1 MRPLFALPLRATEAT
16 PDQLVTSGAV
26 VGSWGRDPVDGDV
39 GWQQIGAVGRQV
51 PPWTLEK
58 ARAFSIAA
66 YRINPMAKA
75 VIDTYTAFCVGDSG
89 VSLLVTSPQVQVVTD
104 EFWNDPRNRLGDIQ
118 HLMLRDQM
126 LNGETALEMLEGQT
140 SGVVRFS
147 PFDPAWINYVNLLN
161 NNPLWPS
168 GITLGQNAPQQGRT
182 MSVVMVNDDT
192 GLREG
197 ECMFWT
203 PWKALMTDRRGM
215 PFMSAIVDQLDAY
228 DTIISNLIDRTALA
242 RYLVWDVTVNGDDG
256 AVKNFIKDRGGLH
269 IPPSGSVEVHNDA
282 VTWKPQTAPTGAM
295 EDSQAA
301 STVLTEIAG
310 GAGLSKHWLS
320 EPDGANRATSH
331 SMAEPVRRRVG
342 GVQKVW
348 LGYMTELA
356 RFAVD
361 RAVAAKRLPKTVESL
376 DPRTGQITDVPA
388 SQTVIATGPEIAA
401 ADSQVTAQ
409 VLLNLST
416 GLGNFVKYG
425 IMSPEAASI
434 AAQKA
439 WEQFVGVPYRQ
450 DLNDPNVSPDDL
462 ATHIDANQPPA
473 PAGVPLTAN
482 LNAGG
487 GTQAA
492 EAVKSVAGA
501 EGSERLHEYWTK
513 GEGLAKWAESPK
525 PWTTLYGHLMKF
537 MPPDKAKRTA
547 AQWFHDVFGFWPG
560 SDLNRVTHGEPP
572 RGHVVGPG

>member
-1 MRPLFALPLRATEAT
+1 MRPLFALPVRATEAT

-39 GWQQIGAVGRQV
+39 GWQQVGAVGRQV

-58 ARAFSIAA
+58 ARAYSIAA

-75 VIDTYTAFCVGDSG
+75 IIDTYTAFCVGDSG
-89 VSLLVTSPQVQVVTD
+89 VSLLVTSPQVQAVTD
-104 EFWNDPRNRLGDIQ
+104 EFWNDPRNKLGDIQ
-118 HLMLRDQM
+118 ELMLRDQM
-126 LNGETALEMLEGQT
+126 LNGETALEMLQGSL

-147 PFDPAWINYVNLLN
+147 PFDPAWINYVTLLD

-168 GITLGQNAPQQGRT
+168 KITLGQNAAQQGRT
-182 MSVVMVNDDT
+182 MSVVMVDDAT
-192 GLREG
+192 GLRDG

-203 PWKALMTDRRGM
+203 PWKALLTDRRGM
-215 PFMSAIVDQLDAY
+215 PFLSAIVDQLDAY
-228 DTIISNLIDRTALA
+228 DTIISNLIDRTSLA
-242 RYLVWDVTVNGDDG
+242 RYLVWDVTVEGDQT
-256 AVKNFIKDRGGLH
+256 AVDNYVASQGGMLH
-269 IPPSGSVEVHNDA
+269 VPPSGSVQVHNSG
-282 VTWKPQTAPTGAM
+282 VTWEPKTAQTGAM
-295 EDSQAA
+295 EDSTAA

-361 RAVAAKRLPKTVESL
+361 RAVAAKRLPPMVESV
-376 DPRTGQITDVPA
+376 DPRTGLITDVPA
-388 SQTVIATGPEIAA
+388 AQTVVATGPEIAA

-425 IMSPEAASI
+425 IMSAEAASI

-450 DLNDPNVSPDDL
+450 DLDSPSTNPDDL
-462 ATHIDANQPPA
+462 ATYVDQNQPPA
-473 PAGVPLTAN
+473 QTGTPLTAG
-482 LNAGG
+482 LNNNAQG
-487 GTQAA
+487 AA

-501 EGSERLHEYWTK
+501 EGAARLHEYWTK

-525 PWTTLYGHLMKF
+525 PWTTLRAHLLKF
-537 MPPDKAKRTA
+537 MPAEKATRTA
-547 AQWFHDVFGFWPG
+547 SQWFHDVFGFWPG